1 MMRDDNVERVL
12 AKDDGIVPSSGFTN
26 RVMEAVR
33 REAATPPPLRFPLW
47 RALPGWV
54 AAAIT
59 VALAL
64 AGVVREARMSAPA
77 TERLAQSMSG
87 VATAWLAIWA
97 GDGGSWILLGLVVSF
112 VAVKLSLR
120 AVSGKP

>member
-1 MMRDDNVERVL
+1 MRDDNVDRVL
-12 AKDDGIVPSSGFTN
+12 AKNDELVPSSGFTN
-26 RVMEAVR
+26 SVMAAVR
-33 REAATPPPLRFPLW
+33 REAGTPPPLAFPLW

-64 AGVVREARMSAPA
+64 AGVVREARGSATA
-77 TERLAQSMSG
+77 TEGIAKSVSG
-87 VATAWLAIWA
+87 VVTAWLAIWA
-97 GDGGSWILLGLVVSF
+97 RDGGSWILLGLVVSF

-120 AVSGKP
+120 AVSGQR

>member
-1 MMRDDNVERVL
+1 
-12 AKDDGIVPSSGFTN
+12 
-26 RVMEAVR
+26 
-33 REAATPPPLRFPLW
+33 
-47 RALPGWV
+47 
-54 AAAIT
+54 
-59 VALAL
+59 
-64 AGVVREARMSAPA
+64 MSAPA

>member
-1 MMRDDNVERVL
+1 MRDDNVDRVL
-12 AKDDGIVPSSGFTN
+12 AKDDDIVPSSGFTN
-26 RVMEAVR
+26 AVMEAVR
-33 REAATPPPLRFPLW
+33 REAATPPPLVFPLW

-64 AGVVREARMSAPA
+64 AGVVRGARGSATA
-77 TERLAQSMSG
+77 TEGIAESMRG
-87 VATAWLAIWA
+87 VVTAWLAIWA
-97 GDGGSWILLGLVVSF
+97 RDGGSWILLGLVVSF

-120 AVSGKP
+120 AVSGKR

>member
-1 MMRDDNVERVL
+1 MRDDNVDRLL
-12 AKDDGIVPSSGFTN
+12 AKDDEIVPSSGFTN
-26 RVMEAVR
+26 AVMVAVR
-33 REAATPPPLRFPLW
+33 REAATPPPLAFPLW

-64 AGVVREARMSAPA
+64 AGVVREARVSATA
-77 TERLAQSMSG
+77 TEGIAESMSG
-87 VATAWLAIWA
+87 VVTAWLAIWA
-97 GDGGSWILLGLVVSF
+97 RAGGSWILLGLVVSF

-120 AVSGKP
+120 AVSGKR